1 VYEYGTIE
9 SGVVGNVDLQ
19 SALLLVF
26 IEADRYVGYLWFS
39 SSSSLERT
47 SEFVSTWSGARP

>member
-47 SEFVSTWSGARP
+47 SGFVSTWSGARP